1 MSQPVKVLFI
11 GDIVGSPGLSL
22 LETLLPSLI
31 SKYEAQF
38 VIANAENSHEGMG
51 INEEIIRTL
60 YRLGVHVITGG
71 NHSFA
76 KWKIYPYMKTDPR
89 LLRPMNYPKGAHG
102 YGFGVYDIPDSGHRI
117 GVVNL
122 QGRTYMQPID
132 DPFRAGDWVL
142 EKIRQ
147 ETKMVFIDFH
157 AEATAEKMAFG
168 WYIDGRASV
177 VAGTHTHIP
186 TADARLLPKGTGYIS
201 DVGMT
206 GPYQSVIGMDRDT
219 AVKRFLLQ
227 TPHKYKMA
235 NGDNRICGL
244 FTKIDPESGSCIH
257 IEPIIFPAFETGK
270 SS

>member
-11 GDIVGSPGLSL
+11 GDIVGAPGLSL

-31 SKYEAQF
+31 TKYNADF

-60 YRLGVHVITGG
+60 YGLGVHVITGG

-102 YGFGVYDIPDSGHRI
+102 FGYGLYDIPGTSLKI
-117 GVVNL
+117 GVINL

-132 DPFRAGDWVL
+132 DPFREAEKL
-142 EKIRQ
+142 MEKIREQ
-147 ETKMVFIDFH
+147 TNMIFIDFH

-168 WYIDGRASV
+168 WFSDGKASV
-177 VAGTHTHIP
+177 IAGTHTHIP
-186 TADARLLPKGTGYIS
+186 TADARVLPKGTGYIT

-206 GPYQSVIGMDRDT
+206 GPYDSVIGMDKDT
-219 AVKRFLLQ
+219 AIKRFLLQ

-244 FTKIDPESGSCIH
+244 FTELDPDSGKCRSIESVIYPS
-257 IEPIIFPAFETGK
+257 FEQK
-270 SS
+270 SSS

>member
-1 MSQPVKVLFI
+1 MSHHLKVLFI

-31 SKYEAQF
+31 GKYQADF

-60 YRLGVHVITGG
+60 YGLGVNVITGG

-76 KWKIYPYMKTDPR
+76 KWKIYPYMKTDPN
-89 LLRPMNYPKGAHG
+89 LLRPMNYPKGVHG
-102 YGFGVYDIPDSGHRI
+102 YGYGIYDIPKSSHKI
-117 GVVNL
+117 GVLNL

-132 DPFRAGDWVL
+132 DPFRTADRLL
-142 EKIRQ
+142 EKIKK
-147 ETKMVFIDFH
+147 ETSITFIDFH

-168 WYIDGRASV
+168 WYVDGEVSV

-186 TADARLLPKGTGYIS
+186 TADARILPKGTGYIT

-206 GPYQSVIGMDRDT
+206 GPYHSVIGMDKDT
-219 AVKRFLLQ
+219 AIKRFLLQ

-244 FTKIDPESGSCIH
+244 YSEIDTESGKCRH
-257 IEPIIFPAFETGK
+257 IESLRFPAFETTSK
-270 SS
+270 S

>member
-1 MSQPVKVLFI
+1 MSKPLQVLFI

-31 SKYEAQF
+31 SKHEADF

-60 YRLGVHVITGG
+60 YGLGVHVITGG

-102 YGFGVYDIPDSGHRI
+102 FGYGVYEVPGTPHKI
-117 GVVNL
+117 GVANL

-132 DPFRAGDWVL
+132 DPFRAGEWVI
-142 EKIRQ
+142 EKIRE
-147 ETKMVFIDFH
+147 ETPVVFVDFH
-157 AEATAEKMAFG
+157 AEATAEKMAFA
-168 WYIDGRASV
+168 WHVDGKASV

-186 TADARLLPKGTGYIS
+186 TADARLLPKGTGYIT

-206 GPYQSVIGMDRDT
+206 GPYHSVIGMDKET
-219 AVKRFLLQ
+219 AIKRFLIQ

-244 FTKIDPESGSCIH
+244 ITKIDPESGKCLH
-257 IEPIIFPAFETGK
+257 IAPVTFPAFETGPA
-270 SS
+270 S

>member
-1 MSQPVKVLFI
+1 MSQHLKVLFI

-22 LETLLPSLI
+22 LETLLPSLL
-31 SKYEAQF
+31 SKHEPHF

-60 YRLGVHVITGG
+60 YGMGVHVITGG

-89 LLRPMNYPKGAHG
+89 LLRPFNYPKGAHG
-102 YGFGVYDIPDSGHRI
+102 FGYGIYDVPDTEWKI
-117 GVVNL
+117 GVLNL

-132 DPFRAGDWVL
+132 DPFRAA
-142 EKIRQ
+142 ERTI
-147 ETKMVFIDFH
+147 ETIQKETSVVFIDFH
-157 AEATAEKMAFG
+157 GEATAEKMAFG
-168 WYIDGRASV
+168 WFVDGKASV

-186 TADARLLPKGTGYIS
+186 TNDARILPKGTGYIT

-206 GPYQSVIGMDRDT
+206 GPYDSVIGMDKET
-219 AVKRFLLQ
+219 AIKRFLIQ
-227 TPHKYKMA
+227 TPHRYKTA
-235 NGDNRICGL
+235 NGDNRISAL
-244 FTKIDPESGSCIH
+244 LTQINPETGKCVK
-257 IEPIIFPAFETGK
+257 IEPIIFPGFETEK